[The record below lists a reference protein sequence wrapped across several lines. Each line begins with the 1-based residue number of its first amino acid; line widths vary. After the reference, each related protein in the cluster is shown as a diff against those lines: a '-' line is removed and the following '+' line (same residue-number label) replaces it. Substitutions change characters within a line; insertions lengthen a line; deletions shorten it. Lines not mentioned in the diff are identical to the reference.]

1 MLYMITLQACNCK
14 EDSLFS
20 FDLNSDGDG
29 YVYVL
34 LTFAL
39 STFLIEGVFSDICDY
54 IKLVNFLNLL
64 SVSTCKYRVQ
74 CICVGA
80 S

>member
-39 STFLIEGVFSDICDY
+39 STFLIEGMYSDICDY

-64 SVSTCKYRVQ
+64 SVSTCKYRIQ
-74 CICVGA
+74 CICVSA